1 MGHIHKAFFNG
12 HEGYYNTKTGRVRFG
27 KCVYPDISTAINY
40 LAPK

>member
-1 MGHIHKAFFNG
+1 MGDIHRAFFNG
-12 HEGYYNTKTGRVRFG
+12 HMGYYNTKTGRVRFG